1 MVLISERKR
10 RKAIERW
17 LEKKE
22 IEKRKFTSEDVMK
35 MYGDGLDDDDM
46 INILGLTEDD
56 IEAAIYE

>member
-1 MVLISERKR
+1 
-10 RKAIERW
+10 
-17 LEKKE
+17 
-22 IEKRKFTSEDVMK
+22 MK